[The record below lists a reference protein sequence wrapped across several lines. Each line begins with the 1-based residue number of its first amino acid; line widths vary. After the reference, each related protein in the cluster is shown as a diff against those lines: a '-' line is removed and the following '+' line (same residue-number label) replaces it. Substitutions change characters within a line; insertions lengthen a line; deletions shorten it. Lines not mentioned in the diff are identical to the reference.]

1 MGQIKDKE
9 RGGGSGDGGRF
20 SLSQVGDLQ
29 RANSNKPTTTTKEDI
44 GEICHYSGLLS
55 VEEYM

>member
-1 MGQIKDKE
+1 MGQIKDRE
-9 RGGGSGDGGRF
+9 RGGGGAF
-20 SLSQVGDLQ
+20 SSSTEGATRKFDKP
-29 RANSNKPTTTTKEDI
+29 SNLPTATTKEDI